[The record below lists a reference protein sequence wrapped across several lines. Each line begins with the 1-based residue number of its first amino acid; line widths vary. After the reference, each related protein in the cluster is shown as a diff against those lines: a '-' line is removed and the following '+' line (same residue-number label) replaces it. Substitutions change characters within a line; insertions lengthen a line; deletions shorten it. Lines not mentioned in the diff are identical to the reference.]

1 MSLGSIKASTSGEY
15 LFPELTQNKYGE
27 RSNAIVKRFGRLK
40 TKLGYG
46 EDYVFH
52 SFRKGFATML
62 ENAGQQRNISARLMG
77 HELGDQTFGGYSD
90 GVMFERL
97 VEAISHINWK
107 NI

>member
-1 MSLGSIKASTSGEY
+1 MVRTMCSILSVKA
-15 LFPELTQNKYGE
+15 LL
-27 RSNAIVKRFGRLK
+27 L
-40 TKLGYG
+40 
-46 EDYVFH
+46 
-52 SFRKGFATML
+52 ML

-107 NI
+107 HT

>member
-1 MSLGSIKASTSGEY
+1 MC
-15 LFPELTQNKYGE
+15 ELVYTYNQATRMKCIG
-27 RSNAIVKRFGRLK
+27 KRFGRLK

-52 SFRKGFATML
+52 SLRKGFATQL
-62 ENAGQQRNISARLMG
+62 ENTGQQHNISARLMG

-97 VEAISHINWK
+97 AEAILHINWQ
-107 NI
+107 